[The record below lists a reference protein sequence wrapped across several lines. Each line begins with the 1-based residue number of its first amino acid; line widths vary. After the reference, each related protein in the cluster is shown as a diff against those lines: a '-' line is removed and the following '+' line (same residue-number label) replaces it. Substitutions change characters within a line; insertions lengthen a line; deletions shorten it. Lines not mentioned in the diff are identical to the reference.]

1 MVIGW
6 KDGENTVIA
15 GLIARL
21 AALEVQVKELAED
34 KAAKT
39 KKIED
44 LERELRTGN
53 NPSSNNQTNEND
65 SWADILKGKN
75 KMNEIQTNI
84 LNVVGNEQNQRR
96 RKERNVMLFGVPAS
110 KAATIDFK

>member
-1 MVIGW
+1 MVSVW

-44 LERELRTGN
+44 LEREL
-53 NPSSNNQTNEND
+53 
-65 SWADILKGKN
+65 
-75 KMNEIQTNI
+75 
-84 LNVVGNEQNQRR
+84 
-96 RKERNVMLFGVPAS
+96 
-110 KAATIDFK
+110 

>member
-15 GLIARL
+15 GLVARL
-21 AALEVQVKELAED
+21 ATLEVQVKELVED

-44 LERELRTGN
+44 LERELRTVN
-53 NPSSNNQTNEND
+53 NPSSNNQTNGND
-65 SWADILKGKN
+65 SWAIYLNIYLKAKT
-75 KMNEIQTNI
+75 K
-84 LNVVGNEQNQRR
+84 
-96 RKERNVMLFGVPAS
+96 
-110 KAATIDFK
+110 